1 MAGYFEPWNAGTD
14 QYIAADLRAGV
25 LAGGRRGLA
34 LLPAAGGECSLE
46 LRLEFLDLA
55 RPLA

>member
-1 MAGYFEPWNAGTD
+1 VTGYLGPWNAGSE
-14 QYIAADLRAGV
+14 QHVAADMHADV

-34 LLPAAGGECSLE
+34 LLSAAGGECSLE
-46 LRLEFLDLA
+46 LRFEFLDLA